1 MTSHPVYKLIAMITV
16 KLFASLAKTAAEN
29 IGGEITQYPFEQGD
43 TIDSIIA
50 RANLGHKNLH
60 LVILNGVYVNKE
72 ERGIKQL
79 CDEDVLAF
87 WPPVVG
93 G

>member
-1 MTSHPVYKLIAMITV
+1 MITV

-29 IGGEITQYPFEQGD
+29 IGGEIKQYPFERGD

-50 RANLGHKNLH
+50 RADLSHKNLH
-60 LVILNGVYVNKE
+60 LVILNGVYIKKE
-72 ERGIKQL
+72 ERAAKQL
-79 CDEDVLAF
+79 CDGDVLAF

>member
-1 MTSHPVYKLIAMITV
+1 MITV

-29 IGGEITQYPFEQGD
+29 IGGEIKQYPFVPGD
-43 TIDSIIA
+43 TVNSLIK
-50 RANLGHKNLH
+50 RANLSHKNLH
-60 LVILNGVYVNKE
+60 LVILNGTYVNKE
-72 ERGIKQL
+72 DRPVKRLSDG
-79 CDEDVLAF
+79 DVLAL